1 MIESFGGVAEGI
13 RGSARPAHPL
23 MPPVGP
29 APPLDPPAAW
39 RSRST
44 RAGLSRAW
52 LAVLALASSVAA
64 RGAAHPQDG
73 PHCEIVIEIRD
84 DSVRIRLSPNLVYLD
99 HLLEWSRESPDAVGP
114 SELWALRDLLLDRF
128 SRSHP
133 VTIDGVAVEP
143 RIGPIELSAPDPSL
157 VSLFP
162 RNGMRGLLKVQFTLT
177 YPASSPPREVGI
189 LWESYPPNE
198 LSLLDPP
205 PPLRLAAE
213 LFSPGSRRLIEF
225 RRDEPMHL
233 WHAPEEPVEA
243 AELALPAAPP
253 PPRVRTVPVG
263 SSLLCLLGSFAA
275 ARLLQRRGLRGA
287 VPAAAVLAASA
298 AAAVA
303 AGSWWRVPIHREAV
317 ALPTVAEA
325 ESLFAR
331 LHRSLYLAFDRFDEE
346 SVYDA
351 LEEAVAGPLLPRL
364 HASIRRSLVLEEEG
378 GAMSRVVRFTPLE
391 VEVESIGLVDPEG
404 GSGESAAR
412 AGFTV
417 RTRWEVEGAVFHWGH
432 GHRRVNEYEGRYL
445 VLATDRGWRIAG
457 DTLLAQR
464 RVDEFDGGG
473 EEEREGEAAAAA
485 EVFEL

>member
-1 MIESFGGVAEGI
+1 M
-13 RGSARPAHPL
+13 
-23 MPPVGP
+23 
-29 APPLDPPAAW
+29 
-39 RSRST
+39 
-44 RAGLSRAW
+44 
-52 LAVLALASSVAA
+52 VLASLVAT
-64 RGAAHPQDG
+64 RSAAHPQDG

-84 DSVRIRLSPNLVYLD
+84 DSVRVRLSPNLVYLD
-99 HLLEWSRESPDAVGP
+99 HLLEWERESPDALGP

-128 SRSHP
+128 TRSHP
-133 VTIDGVAVEP
+133 VTIDGVSVEP
-143 RIGPIELSAPDPSL
+143 RIGPIEVSAPDPSL

-177 YPASSPPREVGI
+177 YPAPSPPREVGI

-213 LFSPGSRRLIEF
+213 LFAPGSRRLIEF
-225 RRDEPMHL
+225 RRDEPMHV
-233 WHAPEEPVEA
+233 WHAPEASVEA
-243 AELALPAAPP
+243 AAVPLPAAPP
-253 PPRVRTVPVG
+253 PPRVTTVPVG
-263 SSLLCLLGSFAA
+263 SSLACLLGSLAA

-303 AGSWWRVPIHREAV
+303 LGSWWRVPIHREA
-317 ALPTVAEA
+317 AELPTAAEA
-325 ESLFAR
+325 EALFAR
-331 LHRSLYLAFDRFDEE
+331 LHRSLYFAFDRFDEE

-378 GAMSRVVRFTPLE
+378 GAMSRVVRVTPLE
-391 VEVESIGLVDPEG
+391 VEVESIGLVAAAG
-404 GSGESAAR
+404 GSGEGEGEAR

-417 RTRWEVEGAVFHWGH
+417 RARWEVEGAVFHWGH

-457 DTLLAQR
+457 DALLAQR
-464 RVDEFDGGG
+464 RVDEFDGAV
-473 EEEREGEAAAAA
+473 EERDGEAAGAP